1 MCCQLRRQLPKEW
14 HWTTFR
20 SLQRVCDM
28 RRRPSECVSLGVSDR
43 WASVD
48 TGTARGR
55 DLTIRPREHWRRG
68 GPLSFDER
76 VNGGLD
82 WLRFKGARDWMCPCA
97 LMGVN
102 RGHRPCTAGS
112 AGSPPPPA
120 RAQRG
125 PFREAAASTRLFGRT
140 APHHG
145 MEPWVPSTSSGHEDS
160 VRHTG
165 ERAARA
171 CALPAASRLA
181 PFLLLC
187 FLVVKMR
194 S

>member
-1 MCCQLRRQLPKEW
+1 
-14 HWTTFR
+14 
-20 SLQRVCDM
+20 M

-82 WLRFKGARDWMCPCA
+82 RLCPCA

-125 PFREAAASTRLFGRT
+125 PFREAAAPTRLFGRT

-145 MEPWVPSTSSGHEDS
+145 ME
-160 VRHTG
+160 
-165 ERAARA
+165 AAGPFHIVWPRGFSEAHGGTRSA
-171 CALPAASRLA
+171 CLCPPRRLPPRALPS
-181 PFLLLC
+181 PLLLGC
-187 FLVVKMR
+187 KNEELAWISYSKR
-194 S
+194 PRLCLL